1 MQRILAKRS
10 ESKNRFQPVSNPP
23 LKTALV
29 LNLASQQN
37 TRFVGQLAASVANF
51 HLSKEIVKGKGLLSR
66 GRKLY
71 LAAVSE
77 TIQ

>member
-1 MQRILAKRS
+1 M
-10 ESKNRFQPVSNPP
+10 
-23 LKTALV
+23 KTALV
-29 LNLASQQN
+29 LDFASQEN

-51 HLSKEIVKGKGLLSR
+51 HLSKEIVEGKGLLSR

>member
-1 MQRILAKRS
+1 M
-10 ESKNRFQPVSNPP
+10 
-23 LKTALV
+23 KTALV
-29 LNLASQQN
+29 LDFSSQQN
-37 TRFVGQLAASVANF
+37 TRFVGQLTARVANF